1 MYLACIHIFVTN
13 KLETVAWTMV
23 SNEQHPKL
31 LLKVEFCRCKSIS
44 EDIAVFFSGTLF
56 LFCTRF

>member
-44 EDIAVFFSGTLF
+44 
-56 LFCTRF
+56 